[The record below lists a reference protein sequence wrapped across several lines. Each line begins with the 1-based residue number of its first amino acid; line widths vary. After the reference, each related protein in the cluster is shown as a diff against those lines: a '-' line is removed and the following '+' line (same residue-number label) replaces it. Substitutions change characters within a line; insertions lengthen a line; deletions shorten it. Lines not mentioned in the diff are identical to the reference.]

1 MSMELRLPKITA
13 ETQAEQMSQMK
24 SYLYQMVGEL
34 NWALKNISSGASEDY
49 LVVNGKPM
57 GGGKAPTK
65 ESNDPVSR
73 FNEIKALII
82 KSADIANAYYEKI
95 STRLEGLYVAQSDF
109 GAYQE
114 ATSQDIEANSTSIQ
128 QIFTNQQEISGTVD
142 ALQDSALRT
151 EAYIRT
157 GLLYYS
163 EDGSPVYGME
173 IGQTDSD
180 NGVTSFSKFA
190 RFSSGMLS
198 FYDSNDIEVAY
209 ISDYKLYITNAQITG
224 TLIAGEFE
232 MDTSDGLAYNWIGGG

>member
-13 ETQAEQMSQMK
+13 ESQAEQITQMK

-34 NWALKNISSGASEDY
+34 NWALKNISSGTSEDY
-49 LVVNGKPM
+49 LVVNGKPV
-57 GGGKAPTK
+57 GGGKAPAK

-128 QIFTNQQEISGTVD
+128 QMFTNQQEISGTVD
-142 ALQDSALRT
+142 ALQASTLRT

-157 GLLYYS
+157 GLLYYR
-163 EDGSPVYGME
+163 EDGSPVYGVE
-173 IGQTDSD
+173 IGQTNSE
-180 NGVTSFSKFA
+180 NGVTNFNKFSRFA
-190 RFSSGMLS
+190 SDRLS

-209 ISDYKLYITNAQITG
+209 ISDYKLYITNAHITG
-224 TLIAGEFE
+224 TLIVGGYEQ
-232 MDTSDGLAYNWIGGG
+232 DTTDGLTFNWIGGE